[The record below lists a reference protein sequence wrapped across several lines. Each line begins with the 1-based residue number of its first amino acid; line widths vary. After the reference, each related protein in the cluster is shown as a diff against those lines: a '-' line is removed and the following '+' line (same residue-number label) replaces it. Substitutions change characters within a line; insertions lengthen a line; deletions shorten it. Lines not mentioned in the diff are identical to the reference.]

1 MLAVGAAYY
10 LEIENLSGMED
21 NQATLALSFRLRGDN
36 RNKPMLRREFCVASA
51 LSTRKGSNNTTINNM
66 DLGGF
71 YSLVG
76 STHRLDQAVPT
87 DEPISFLFHRSSAR
101 IAEGQDED
109 PCSETILKNAD
120 TLLRKVLAE
129 KVGDG
134 LPTKIPLAQ
143 SVFFVVYLDH
153 RYGGNFSETQTR
165 RVEIDV
171 VEVAPNYFY
180 FQTVFAGYSG
190 VAVLTLEVGLESR
203 RPDHTIPLDTL
214 GADGS
219 CTKPV
224 NKTLLDKVR
233 FRHEKVARFGLL
245 VEQRTDNSA
254 DDDRECKYSSGEGEW
269 NFELITVN
277 QKMTEFLL
285 QPHFPAPHS
294 VLEAI
299 AAAPSKNAKLGHY
312 RLFSCSLD
320 RQNRD
325 FELAKYKLE
334 SSRVCSLGDSNFRH
348 MGPLFHQHLPKFSYT
363 GYYLFGHDYYGNMS
377 SERIPFSE
385 TPQCDTGYN
394 DVMWM
399 NQGSHCPSLSLPETQ
414 EDYEDVFPNLI
425 KQASCVVGVDTLV
438 PYTKLCPERYGYI
451 QHLSRNVWRVM
462 AKNRVGR
469 SILQKNN
476 AVVGA
481 LDPMALSVRDVV
493 MRQDDCVHYPALEAF
508 PFYKEAVKFMIAVA
522 GRDCPLLVS

>member
-1 MLAVGAAYY
+1 MAVVFVAAYHM
-10 LEIENLSGMED
+10 EIENLSFRVRED
-21 NQATLALSFRLRGDN
+21 E
-36 RNKPMLRREFCVASA
+36 RNKPMLHREFCEASA
-51 LSTRKGSNNTTINNM
+51 LPTRNMDSNNTTAIDNM
-66 DLGGF
+66 ELGDL

-76 STHRLDQAVPT
+76 STHRLDRPVPT
-87 DEPISFLFHRSSAR
+87 DESISFLFHRSSAR
-101 IAEGQDED
+101 IAESQDED

-120 TLLRKVLAE
+120 TLLRKVVAE
-129 KVGDG
+129 KVGEG

-153 RYGGNFSETQTR
+153 RYGGNNSSVIQTR
-165 RVEIDV
+165 RVDVDV

-180 FQTVFAGYSG
+180 FQTHFAGSSG
-190 VAVLTLEVGLESR
+190 VAVLTMEVGLESR
-203 RPDHTIPLDTL
+203 QPNHTIPLDTL

-224 NKTLLDKVR
+224 TKTLLDKVR
-233 FRHEKVARFGLL
+233 FRHEKVARFGLR
-245 VEQRTDNSA
+245 VERGTDNSA
-254 DDDRECKYSSGEGEW
+254 NDDRQCEYSSGEGEW
-269 NFELITVN
+269 NFELITGN
-277 QKMTEFLL
+277 QNMTEFLL
-285 QPHFPAPHS
+285 QPHFPAPDA

-312 RLFSCSLD
+312 RLFSCSMD
-320 RQNRD
+320 RKNRD
-325 FELAKYKLE
+325 FELAKYKLA
-334 SSRVCSLGDSNFRH
+334 SSRVCSLGDSNFRQ
-348 MGPLFHQHLPKFSYT
+348 MGPLLRQHLPKFNYT
-363 GYYLFGHDYYGNMS
+363 GYYLFGHKYYGNTS
-377 SERIPFSE
+377 SENIPFSE

-399 NQGSHCPSLSLPETQ
+399 NQGSHCPSFSLPETQ
-414 EDYEDVFPNLI
+414 QAYEDVFPNLV

-438 PYTKLCPERYGYI
+438 PYTKRCPERYGYI

-469 SILQKNN
+469 DILQKNN
-476 AVVGA
+476 AVVAA

-493 MRQDDCVHYPALEAF
+493 MRQGDCVHYPALDAF

-522 GRDCPLLVS
+522 GRDCPLLVSS